1 VKDITVLIDNII
13 LSYKD
18 NPIDLLKLGEGKN
31 EYQYLQDLKY
41 SYIRTVKDISSLLP
55 KGAKVLEIGSLF
67 GVVSIA
73 LKQSGFDVTGTE
85 IPEFYAS
92 ENLQK
97 LYQKHGITF
106 DQVNLRDYKLPYPDE
121 SFDAVV
127 MCEVLEH
134 LNFNPLP
141 VLQEINR
148 VLKKDGYLYIAMPNQ
163 ASLDNRLKLLTGK
176 SVHSPIQYYSDQL
189 DAKKNF
195 IVSIHWRE
203 YTMTETLDMITKMG
217 FLLQKKY
224 YFSEN
229 GPRTRTLFS
238 LFRFLLYLFPPLR
251 SSLVVIAKK
260 DRKSNLNFRF
270 TKSST

>member
-1 VKDITVLIDNII
+1 MKDITVLIDNII

-106 DQVNLRDYKLPYPDE
+106 NQVNLRDYKLPYPDE

-217 FLLQKKY
+217 FLLQEKY

-229 GPRTRTLFS
+229 GPRKRTVFS
-238 LFRFLLYLFPPLR
+238 LLRFLLYLFPLLR
-251 SSLVVIAKK
+251 SSLVILGKK
-260 DRKSNLNFRF
+260 GRNANFDFRF
-270 TKSST
+270 TESSI